1 MHKKPQARN
10 RSRQLPVLLAVLGLL
25 VVVNLFSQTDYRFFS
40 LVVKLSVRLG
50 SAPQTRLI
58 VPPVGE
64 VRAKTHW
71 FPVQINAELRSVD
84 LTLLRQTAFSPLLK
98 EGQLP
103 REVQEGA
110 SKILLHFL
118 LKQVSLAFLGAALG
132 LYAAGIR
139 SAGKLVTGGLAG
151 ILGVLVVTGLVLA
164 AYDLEAFQSPEYEG
178 MIEAAPWLLGLVRE
192 ALGQVEELGDRVQ
205 TLAANLYTAL
215 QQLEELG
222 PVGLVEADIMVLH
235 VSDIHNNP
243 VAYNFAAQVIESF
256 GVDVILDTGDLT
268 DWGTAL
274 EAEITKRIKQLG
286 LPYIFVSG
294 NHDSPE
300 VVSRLRE
307 IPYVVVLG
315 EAVEVEG
322 LKIAGTG
329 DLVAHSYLA
338 TPASPEELASLAG
351 DVNRVWAEVEDA
363 ERPHIFLVHN
373 HRVAEAID
381 PGLFPV
387 VAYGHTHQWGVKQ
400 VDGTV
405 YSNAGTTG
413 AAGIRGFQGKEPLPY
428 SLSLLYF
435 ARDEDGVVRL
445 QAVDGVHVT
454 GLGQS
459 FSLQRT
465 FVEQGRNSGGDV
477 ELSP

>member
-132 LYAAGIR
+132 LCAAGIR
-139 SAGKLVTGGLAG
+139 SAGKLVQADCRNPR
-151 ILGVLVVTGLVLA
+151 VLVVTGLVLA

-307 IPYVVVLG
+307 ILCRG
-315 EAVEVEG
+315 
-322 LKIAGTG
+322 AGRGGGSGGPENCRTG
-329 DLVAHSYLA
+329 DPGAQLF
-338 TPASPEELASLAG
+338 G
-351 DVNRVWAEVEDA
+351 D
-363 ERPHIFLVHN
+363 
-373 HRVAEAID
+373 
-381 PGLFPV
+381 
-387 VAYGHTHQWGVKQ
+387 
-400 VDGTV
+400 
-405 YSNAGTTG
+405 SC
-413 AAGIRGFQGKEPLPY
+413 
-428 SLSLLYF
+428 F
-435 ARDEDGVVRL
+435 ARRACFPCRGS
-445 QAVDGVHVT
+445 QQ
-454 GLGQS
+454 GLG
-459 FSLQRT
+459 
-465 FVEQGRNSGGDV
+465 GGGGC
-477 ELSP
+477 